1 VLEYVWKFWRVIS
14 IVTVA
19 LYVKLYALGT
29 VLQSVWNFWRAASMV
44 SVALPMLYSFFGGV
58 DPGLMNI

>member
-1 VLEYVWKFWRVIS
+1 
-14 IVTVA
+14 
-19 LYVKLYALGT
+19 

-44 SVALPMLYSFFGGV
+44 SVALPMLYFFFGGV